1 MSFYSCSPGS
11 GAAAPESSRVVA
23 SSLGRAFTVD
33 LHCHMFVAA
42 AAEAVA
48 GAFELETDGLHRF
61 SNEATREVNARQA
74 DVIRGQLTDVDR
86 RLADM
91 DEMGIDV
98 QALSPVPLQYYYALE
113 PDLGRTA
120 ARLINDEIAVV
131 AAAHPDRFV
140 GLGGLPMQ
148 SPDMAVAELERVVKE
163 LGFKGI
169 ELSTN
174 VNGEELSHEKFRRI
188 FAKAEELD
196 ILETQLQYYYALE
209 PDLGRTAARLIN
221 DEIAVVAAAH
231 PDRFVG
237 LGGLP
242 MQSPDMA
249 VAELERVVKEL
260 GFKGIE
266 LSTNVNGEEL
276 SAEKFRRIFAKAEE
290 LDILIFLHPNGFSD
304 GARLRDHYFINVI
317 GNPLD
322 STVAVHHLIFDGVL
336 DSYPNLKICVAHGG
350 GYLPAYSGR
359 IDHAHA
365 AREDCRRHIEEP
377 PTSYLRRLY
386 FDTVVFTEHQ
396 LEYLVGLYGSDHI
409 VLGTDYPFDMGMD
422 DPVGFV
428 AGTTALTQGDKEAI
442 VGANAARLLNI
453 SR

>member
-1 MSFYSCSPGS
+1 MSFYSCSPGSGSAGS

-23 SSLGRAFTVD
+23 SSLSRAFTVD

-48 GAFELETDGLHRF
+48 GAFELESDGLHRF

-196 ILETQLQYYYALE
+196 IL
-209 PDLGRTAARLIN
+209 
-221 DEIAVVAAAH
+221 
-231 PDRFVG
+231 
-237 LGGLP
+237 
-242 MQSPDMA
+242 
-249 VAELERVVKEL
+249 
-260 GFKGIE
+260 
-266 LSTNVNGEEL
+266 
-276 SAEKFRRIFAKAEE
+276 
-290 LDILIFLHPNGFSD
+290 IFLHPNGFSD

-336 DSYPNLKICVAHGG
+336 DSYPKLKICVAHGG

-365 AREDCRRHIEEP
+365 AREDCRRRIEEP

-453 SR
+453 LR